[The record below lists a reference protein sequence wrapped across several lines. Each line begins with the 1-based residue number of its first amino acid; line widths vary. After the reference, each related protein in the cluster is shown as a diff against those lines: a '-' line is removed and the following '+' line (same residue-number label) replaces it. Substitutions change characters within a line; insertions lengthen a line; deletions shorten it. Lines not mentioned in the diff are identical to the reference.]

1 MLYVMTRLLRMRLW
15 RVTCVVWMDV

>member
-15 RVTCVVWMDV
+15 RVICVVWMDV

>member
-15 RVTCVVWMDV
+15 RVVCVVWMDV

>member
-15 RVTCVVWMDV
+15 RVICVVW